1 MSSGGATVAGK
12 KPVTPAKPA
21 RAAAKPVR
29 PPAPAA
35 PAAGQSHDHGH
46 EEDEFRQRAT
56 LLLKLETLVVSI
68 LILAIGS
75 VSGLMLFQQ
84 RQRIEETVLES
95 YQDNA
100 QTTGMFAKEAILL
113 SDELILGEALKIFHN
128 KPEVVGAFFIDHE
141 AKVLAAL
148 EVNYQGEAYS
158 DPGTHQPFVVTDT
171 PSVSR
176 VLNTRQIWY
185 PVLFKGRTIGGL
197 IVLVNLENQIRAA
210 FTESARKLALVALPV
225 FILGVM
231 LTMLVARLL
240 VRPLRTLR
248 GGIEIVG
255 RGKLDHVTPI
265 TTSDEIGAITHAF
278 NRMAA
283 KLLRK
288 EQETNALGRYVSKGL
303 LDQVLAN
310 PTALQLGGRSQQCTV
325 MFIDIRGFTTM
336 SEEMNPRDVV
346 NILNKYFKLMASI
359 ISDELGT
366 LDKFIGDCVMA
377 LYGAPIYFPDHA
389 ERAVRAAMRIQEAV
403 KAENVLRVGWGWKP
417 VEVGI
422 GINTAE
428 VVVGNIGTD
437 ERYDYTAIGDGVNT
451 AARLE
456 GQAKRGEIAVSGNT
470 YEIVKDMVEA
480 VHAGDL
486 QLKGKNVLVPVY
498 KIGNLKPGARP
509 LSGQH
514 PVAEVIEE
522 ITEIEPD

>member
-1 MSSGGATVAGK
+1 MSTGPKIAPVSGPRSVRL
-12 KPVTPAKPA
+12 PAKA
-21 RAAAKPVR
+21 VR
-29 PPAPAA
+29 PPATSVPLQNQN
-35 PAAGQSHDHGH
+35 PDDQ
-46 EEDEFRQRAT
+46 EFRQRAT
-56 LLLKLETLVVSI
+56 VLLKLETLVVSI

-75 VSGLMLFQQ
+75 VSGLMLYQQ
-84 RQRIEETVLES
+84 RQKIEETMEAS
-95 YQDNA
+95 YQNNA
-100 QTTGMFAKEAILL
+100 QTAAAFTKEAILL
-113 SDELILGEALKIFHN
+113 GDELLLGESLKVFQN
-128 KPEVVGAFFIDHE
+128 RAEVVGAFYVDHE

-148 EVNYQGEAYS
+148 EINYQGEIYN
-158 DPGTHQPFVVTDT
+158 DPATHQPFQVSDS
-171 PSVSR
+171 PAVSR
-176 VLNTRQIWY
+176 ILNTRQIWH
-185 PVLFKGRTIGGL
+185 PVVFKGRTIGGL
-197 IVLVNLENQIRAA
+197 IVLVNLEAQIRNA
-210 FTESARKLALVALPV
+210 FLESARRLALVALPV
-225 FILGVM
+225 FILGVL

-240 VRPLRTLR
+240 VKPLAALR

-283 KLLRK
+283 QLLRK

-346 NILNKYFKLMASI
+346 NILNKYFKLMAAI
-359 ISDELGT
+359 IGDELGT

-377 LYGAPIYFPDHA
+377 LFGAPIYFPDHA

-422 GINTAE
+422 GINTGE

-437 ERYDYTAIGDGVNT
+437 ERYDYTAIGDAVNT

-456 GQAKRGEIAVSGNT
+456 GQARRGEIAISGNT
-470 YEIVKDMVEA
+470 FAAVKDIFDA
-480 VHAGDL
+480 VHAGDI
-486 QLKGKNVLVPVY
+486 QLKGKNVAVAVY
-498 KIGNLKPGARP
+498 KTTGLRPGARP
-509 LSGQH
+509 LGSAP
-514 PVAEVIEE
+514 PVPAVPEE
-522 ITEIEPD
+522 EGS